1 MRLSKRRRILIK
13 DANHLV
19 LRIGHL
25 PTLYHTSFLLMG
37 TALLK
42 NNDVEAEWT
51 LFPSGPDL
59 VNAMRDGHL
68 DIGYVGLPP
77 AIIGVD
83 KGTRLM
89 CIAGGHIEG
98 TLMVAGEGVRTVDQ
112 CRSMQAFL
120 SQFSGT
126 SIGCPPRGSIH
137 DVIVNE
143 LLKEYHIEDVHVNNY
158 AWADFLPD
166 ALVEAEIAAAAGTP
180 ALAVAARRS
189 YGAHTIMPPARLW
202 PFNPSY
208 GIVAMRD
215 DLARHADVLR
225 RFLVAH
231 EIACEMIRH
240 HPGKCARIVARTTG
254 VVDAAFVAEA
264 YQISPKYCASLPPE
278 YVSSTMK
285 FVNALE
291 AFGYI
296 SRRMSETDIFD
307 ASLINEVHTA
317 PPHYECGLQGAF

>member
-1 MRLSKRRRILIK
+1 
-13 DANHLV
+13 
-19 LRIGHL
+19 
-25 PTLYHTSFLLMG
+25 MG

-83 KGTRLM
+83 KGIELI

-98 TLMVAGEGVRTVDQ
+98 TLMVGGQGVRTVDQ
-112 CRSMQAFL
+112 CGSMPAFL
-120 SQFSGT
+120 GQFSGT
-126 SIGCPPRGSIH
+126 AIGCPPRGSIH

-143 LLKEYHIEDVHVNNY
+143 LLKEYHIKDIHVNNY
-158 AWADFLPD
+158 AWADFLPE
-166 ALVEAEIAAAAGTP
+166 AIVEAEIAAAAGTP
-180 ALAVAARRS
+180 ALAVAARRY
-189 YGAHTIMPPARLW
+189 YGAYTIMPPARLW

-215 DLARHADVLR
+215 DLVRHEDVIR

-231 EIACEMIRH
+231 EMACEMIRH
-240 HPGKCARIVARTTG
+240 DPRKCARIVARTIG
-254 VVDAAFVAEA
+254 VVDASFVAEA
-264 YQISPKYCASLPPE
+264 YQISPKYCASLPPQ

-285 FVNALE
+285 FVDALE
-291 AFGYI
+291 ALGYI
-296 SRRMSETDIFD
+296 SRRSNETDIFD
-307 ASLINEVHTA
+307 VSLINEVHTA
-317 PPHYECGLQGAF
+317 PPHYECGLPGALQ

>member
-1 MRLSKRRRILIK
+1 
-13 DANHLV
+13 
-19 LRIGHL
+19 
-25 PTLYHTSFLLMG
+25 
-37 TALLK
+37 
-42 NNDVEAEWT
+42 
-51 LFPSGPDL
+51 
-59 VNAMRDGHL
+59 MRDGHL

-83 KGTRLM
+83 KGIGLI

-98 TLMVAGEGVRTVDQ
+98 TLIVGGQDARTVDQ
-112 CRSMQAFL
+112 CRSMSAFL
-120 SQFSGT
+120 GQFSGAA
-126 SIGCPPRGSIH
+126 IGCPPRGSIH

-143 LLKEYHIEDVHVNNY
+143 LLKEYRIEDVHVNNY

-166 ALVEAEIAAAAGTP
+166 ALMEAEIAAAAGTP
-180 ALAVAARRS
+180 ALAVAARRY

-215 DLARHADVLR
+215 DSIRHRDVLR

-231 EIACEMIRH
+231 ETACEMIRH
-240 HPGKCARIVARTTG
+240 HLDKCASIVARTTG
-254 VVDAAFVAEA
+254 VVDAAFIAEA

-285 FVNALE
+285 FVNTLE
-291 AFGYI
+291 ALGYI

-307 ASLINEVHTA
+307 VSLINEVHTA
-317 PPHYECGLQGAF
+317 PPHYECGLPRSL